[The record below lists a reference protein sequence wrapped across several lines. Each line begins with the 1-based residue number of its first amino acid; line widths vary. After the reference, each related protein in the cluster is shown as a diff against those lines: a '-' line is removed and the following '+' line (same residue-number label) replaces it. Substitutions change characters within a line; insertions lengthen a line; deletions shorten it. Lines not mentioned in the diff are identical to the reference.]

1 MKELNKED
9 KLLIIEAIKL
19 LLNILEDLDPLGE
32 DDVKFKKELTDL
44 LERL

>member
-9 KLLIIEAIKL
+9 KLLIIEAVKDYL
-19 LLNILEDLDPLGE
+19 EILEDVQYNDE
-32 DDVKFKKELTDL
+32 KYIKELNSL

>member
-9 KLLIIEAIKL
+9 RLLIIEAIKEYL
-19 LLNILEDLDPLGE
+19 EILEDVQYNDE
-32 DDVKFKKELTDL
+32 KYIKELNSL

>member
-9 KLLIIEAIKL
+9 KLLIIEAIKEYL
-19 LLNILEDLDPLGE
+19 EILEEVEYNDE
-32 DDVKFKKELTDL
+32 KYIKELNSL